1 MARALRPSSEESPRV
16 CAPETDALRRDGQ
29 MLGAIVDQAHVTPPG
44 ELAGMFAREAAA
56 VGLADLVIY
65 LQDYDQV
72 ALLPLPDGGREPGT
86 EPVEGTVAG
95 RAFATSTPVEAPV
108 EGGGTRLWLPMLD
121 GTDRVGVL
129 AATVE
134 QLDDLVRR
142 SARRLAG
149 LIAEVLVTKGQYTDL
164 LFVTRRR
171 RPTTLAA
178 EMQWHLLPPLVMES
192 PEVAVAGVVEPAY
205 EIGGDA
211 FDYALNGDILHVGIF
226 DAMGHGLDAATMS
239 AVVVGAYR
247 HARRNGVGLA
257 DKYSQMDR
265 AVAGQFGED
274 HFATAQF
281 ADLDTATGE
290 LRWVNAGHPRPL
302 LIRDRRVVR
311 ALKGTATLP
320 VGFGGD
326 VPDIATEQLQPGDR
340 VLFFTDGV
348 IEQEAPDGDQLG
360 FAGLIEHVE
369 EKSAAG
375 VDCAET
381 ARRIA
386 AGLLK
391 PDGGLRDDATLLI
404 VEWKGHSER

>member
-1 MARALRPSSEESPRV
+1 MS
-16 CAPETDALRRDGQ
+16 APEIDALMRDGQ
-29 MLGAIVDQAHVTPPG
+29 MLGAIIDQAHVTPPYG
-44 ELAGMFAREAAA
+44 LARMFAREAAT
-56 VGLADLVIY
+56 VGLVDLVIY
-65 LQDYDQV
+65 LQDYDQL
-72 ALLPLPDGGREPGT
+72 ALLPLPDGGKEPVA
-86 EPVEGTVAG
+86 ERVEGTVPG
-95 RAFATSTPVEAPV
+95 RAFATNSPVEAPV

-129 AATVE
+129 GVTVG
-134 QLDDLVRR
+134 QVDDLVRR
-142 SARRLAG
+142 STRRLAG

-164 LFVTRRR
+164 LFIARRR

-178 EMQWHLLPPLVMES
+178 EMQWHLLPPLMMES
-192 PEVAVAGVVEPAY
+192 PEAAVAGVVEPAY
-205 EIGGDA
+205 EVGGDA

-226 DAMGHGLDAATMS
+226 DAMGHGLDAATMC

-257 DKYSQMDR
+257 DKYGQMDR

-302 LIRDRRVVR
+302 LIRHRRVVG

-326 VPDIATEQLQPGDR
+326 IPDVATEQLRPGDR

-348 IEQEAPDGDQLG
+348 VEQEAPDGDQLG
-360 FAGLIEHVE
+360 FAGLIQHVE
-369 EKSAAG
+369 QQSAAG

-381 ARRIA
+381 VRRIA
-386 AGLLK
+386 AALLK

-404 VEWKGHSER
+404 VEWKGRDER